1 MTHKYYIL
9 YIYHILLVSILY
21 SSEDFFIF
29 SQYSYVFCYN
39 LSLKVL
45 R

>member
-1 MTHKYYIL
+1 MTHKYYTL
-9 YIYHILLVSILY
+9 YMPYILLVSILY
-21 SSEDFFIF
+21 SSEGFFIF
-29 SQYSYVFCYN
+29 SLYSYVFCYN